1 MTLLTQQLENIEQ
14 KVQQLVEAIAALR
27 QQNAVLSKE
36 NIKVK
41 AELEAQQER
50 IGELTERLTNSQQA
64 LVGQRGDDSESNQK
78 LRKQIDQYIKEID
91 KCIEWLQNV

>member
-1 MTLLTQQLENIEQ
+1 MTQQLENIEQ
-14 KVQQLVEAIAALR
+14 KVRQLVEAITVLR
-27 QQNAVLSKE
+27 QQNAILSKE
-36 NIKVK
+36 NNKLK
-41 AELEAQQER
+41 ADLEAQQER

-64 LVGQRGDDSESNQK
+64 LAGQRGDDSESNQK

>member
-1 MTLLTQQLENIEQ
+1 MTQQLDNIEQ
-14 KVQQLVEAIAALR
+14 KVKQLLEAMTALR
-27 QQNAVLSKE
+27 QQNASLLQE
-36 NIKVK
+36 NNKLK
-41 AELEAQQER
+41 AELETQHER

-78 LRKQIDQYIKEID
+78 LRKQIDQYINEID